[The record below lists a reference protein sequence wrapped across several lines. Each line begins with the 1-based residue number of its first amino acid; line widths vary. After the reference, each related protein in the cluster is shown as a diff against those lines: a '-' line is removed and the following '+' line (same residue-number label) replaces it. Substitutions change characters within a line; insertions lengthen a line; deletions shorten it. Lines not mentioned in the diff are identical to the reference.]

1 MNPFDFVKNV
11 NKGKS
16 GENLFQ
22 NETADNNEGQNDVES
37 FSKNY
42 TPFIINRA
50 LSYFPDSALF
60 ANEMNRYAHLAPK
73 MQYDFLR
80 NTLRP
85 RNRYSKWQKKAEAND
100 DVKLIQMKY
109 NCSREKAEMFYPIF
123 PESELKKLRETKKC
137 LNL

>member
-60 ANEMNRYAHLAPK
+60 ANGYL
-73 MQYDFLR
+73 LW
-80 NTLRP
+80 
-85 RNRYSKWQKKAEAND
+85 S
-100 DVKLIQMKY
+100 
-109 NCSREKAEMFYPIF
+109 SR
-123 PESELKKLRETKKC
+123 C
-137 LNL
+137 LNPGCNRILPAK